1 MKTAILQ
8 MPIKL
13 EDFHTNLDTL
23 RHMMASAME
32 QRPDAILLPELWDVG
47 CYPHP
52 ISEHADPNGER
63 IRKALSELAAKY
75 QVNIIG
81 GSVAARINDNV
92 LNTSYVFNRSGQLV
106 ASYEK
111 THLFAPAGEKYDFT
125 PGDKLVTYTIDGIKC
140 ATLICYDIRFP
151 EAARTLALQDIAVLF
166 VPAAWPAARIM
177 HWNTLLRARAI
188 ENEIF
193 IAAANG
199 TGELDDAMHLGGHS
213 QIIDPWGEILA
224 TSEEGEAILQAN
236 LKIAIRSQI
245 RESIDVFTDRRPEL
259 YQLDTEK

>member
-8 MPIKL
+8 MPIQL
-13 EDFHTNLDTL
+13 GDFRANLDTL
-23 RHMMASAME
+23 QHMLASAME
-32 QRPDAILLPELWDVG
+32 QRPDVVLLPELWDVG
-47 CYPHP
+47 YYPHP

-63 IRKALSELAAKY
+63 ICKVLAELAAKY
-75 QVNIIG
+75 QVNIVG
-81 GSVAARINDNV
+81 GSAAIRINDNV
-92 LNTSYVFNRSGQLV
+92 FNTCYVFNRSGQLA
-106 ASYEK
+106 ASYDK
-111 THLFAPAGEKYDFT
+111 THLFAPGGEKFDFT
-125 PGDKLVTYTIDGIKC
+125 PGDRLVTYTLDGIKC

-151 EAARTLALQDIAVLF
+151 EAARSLALQDIAVLF
-166 VPAAWPAARIM
+166 VPAAWPASRIM

-193 IAAANG
+193 LVAANG

-224 TSEEGEAILQAN
+224 TSEDEEATLQAN

-245 RESIDVFTDRRPEL
+245 RDSIDVFTDRRPEI
-259 YQLDTEK
+259 YQLGKK